1 MSESD
6 RRRMLL
12 DLLAQRTIGLPAT
25 AENWQELLVTARQHR
40 LQPLLQWCLA
50 AHPQA
55 RTVPGEIRA
64 TLNEEMRMA
73 TRRSLGLR
81 GEIVRIH
88 ELLASRGITA
98 VFLKGAFL
106 AFHAYPH
113 PALRPLRDVDVLVP
127 QSRSIAAFEL
137 LQSAGFSRFC
147 LGAPLA
153 AASCRK
159 HLPPLVSACGEFV
172 IEVHSRLFD
181 LTLNPAR
188 TGPDPA
194 EDPAVWRRLIHVGSG
209 RERVAYLSATDQLLH
224 LIVHS
229 LFDHHLNNGPL
240 TLTDIAFLLE
250 TNSIDW
256 PLFWRM
262 AHTGGWTRGSWLL
275 LSAVDRL
282 YRPLRVTLPPFANL
296 TAVPDRLICAVETLM
311 LAEPQRVLN
320 TLLSARIR
328 QADSPEQRVRLLL
341 GRLFPPPAAVAS
353 LQATSTD
360 TLSLSRAYV
369 RHWWRLASV
378 RLPDLLAQRW
388 VADHDEH
395 VAALAGL
402 QTWLAQ

>member
-1 MSESD
+1 MFEST

-12 DLLAQRTIGLPAT
+12 ELLAQRAIVLPAT

-40 LQPLLQWCLA
+40 LQPLLQWRLA

-55 RTVPGEIRA
+55 RTVPAEIRA

-81 GEIVRIH
+81 CEIVGIH
-88 ELLASRGITA
+88 ELLASRGIPA

-127 QSRSIAAFEL
+127 QSQSIAAFEL
-137 LQSAGFSRFC
+137 LQSAGFSRIS
-147 LGAPLA
+147 LGAPAA
-153 AASCRK
+153 AASCHK
-159 HLPPLVSACGEFV
+159 HLPPLQSACGEFV

-181 LTLNPAR
+181 LNPAC
-188 TGPDPA
+188 TVPDLA

-250 TNSIDW
+250 TNSIEW

-262 AHTGGWTRGSWLL
+262 AHTGGWARGSWLL

-282 YRPLRVTLPPFANL
+282 YRPLKVTPPPFANL
-296 TAVPDRLICAVETLM
+296 TAVPDRLIHAVETLM
-311 LAEPQRVLN
+311 LAEPQRARN
-320 TLLSARIR
+320 TLFSVRLRH
-328 QADSPEQRVRLLL
+328 ADAPEQRVRLLL
-341 GRLFPPPAAVAS
+341 GRLFPPPVVVAA
-353 LQATSTD
+353 LQANSTD
-360 TLSLSRAYV
+360 TLSLTRAYV

-378 RLPDLLAQRW
+378 RLPDLLAQRR
-388 VADHDEH
+388 VADHGEH

-402 QTWLAQ
+402 RTWLAQ